1 MGFKTTLRGWLL
13 AAVLS
18 ALTPIWAAPAL
29 AAPVTGVVH
38 GDRPGA
44 VMAPELQG
52 QFAEHLGHGI
62 YGGVWVGED
71 SAIPNIRGYR
81 KDVVEA
87 LKAIKVPVVRWPG
100 GCFADEYHWRD
111 GIGPR
116 ERRPVRLNMS
126 WGGVEEPNSF
136 GTHEFMEFAELIG
149 AKTYL
154 SANLGTGTPQEMHQW
169 VEYITSDSG
178 SSLAQERR
186 ANGRERGWKLDYLGI
201 GNETWGCGGT
211 MRVEYYADL
220 YRHYAT
226 FVKPP
231 GGKPII
237 RVAVGP
243 AGGDVP
249 WTETMM
255 ARAGDQIDALSLHAY
270 TLPTGDW
277 ARKGPSTGFGEAGW
291 VGALK
296 GALEMDTFVTQHS
309 AVMDRFDPKKRVG
322 LYVDEWG
329 VWLDSE
335 PGTNGA
341 FLYQQNSLRDALVA
355 AIHLD
360 IFQNHADR
368 VRMANIAQMANVL
381 QAMVLTDGPRMVTTP
396 TYHVFD
402 MYQVFQGATALPVE
416 IAAPAYRFGDAS
428 LPGVHASAGRDAKG
442 RTHLALVN
450 LDPAKPVSLELRLPG
465 VKAGRVEG
473 RLLTAPAIDT
483 INTFANPRAVVPAPF
498 KGAKLSGGKLAVEL
512 PARSVVVLTLD

>member
-1 MGFKTTLRGWLL
+1 MGFRSQVRGWLM
-13 AAVLS
+13 AA
-18 ALTPIWAAPAL
+18 ALGVASPAW

-52 QFAEHLGHGI
+52 QFAEHLGAGI

-87 LKAIKVPVVRWPG
+87 LRAIRVPVVRWPG

-116 ERRPVRLNMS
+116 GKRPVRLNMS

-136 GTHEFMEFAELIG
+136 GTHEFMDFAELIG

-154 SANLGTGTPQEMHQW
+154 SANVGTGTPGEMNQW
-169 VEYITSDSG
+169 VEYLTSDKP
-178 SSLAQERR
+178 SSLAAERR
-186 ANGRERGWKLDYLGI
+186 TNGRERGWKVDYLGI
-201 GNETWGCGGT
+201 GNETWGCGGS
-211 MRVEYYADL
+211 MRAEYYADL

-231 GGKPII
+231 GDKPIVK
-237 RVAVGP
+237 VAVGP
-243 AGGDVP
+243 AGGDLA

-255 ARAGDQIDALSLHAY
+255 TRAGDQIDALSLHNY
-270 TLPTGDW
+270 TIPTGDW
-277 ARKGPSTGFGEAGW
+277 GAKGPSTGFGEAGW
-291 VGALK
+291 AGALK
-296 GALEMDTFVTQHS
+296 GALQMDEFVTGHS

-329 VWLDSE
+329 VWLESE

-368 VRMANIAQMANVL
+368 VRMANIAQMVNVL
-381 QAMVLTDGPRMVTTP
+381 QAMILTDGERMVTTP

-402 MYQVFQGATALPVE
+402 MYQVFQGATVLPVE
-416 IAAPAYRFGDAS
+416 IAAPTLRMGGVE
-428 LPGVHASAGRDAKG
+428 LPGVHASAGRGADG
-442 RTHLALVN
+442 RTHVALVN
-450 LDPAKPVSLELRLPG
+450 LDPARPVTLELKLPG
-465 VKAGRVEG
+465 VEARQVAG

-483 INTFANPRAVVPAPF
+483 VNSFADPKAVVPVAF
-498 KGAKLSGGKLAVEL
+498 KGAKLNGGTLAVDL